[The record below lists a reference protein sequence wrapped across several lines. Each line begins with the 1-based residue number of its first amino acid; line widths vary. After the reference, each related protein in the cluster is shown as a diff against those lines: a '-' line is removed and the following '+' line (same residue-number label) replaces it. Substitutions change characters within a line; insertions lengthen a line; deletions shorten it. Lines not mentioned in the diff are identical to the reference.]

1 MPNTKS
7 VYQASESSAPA
18 TVNELAGNVPIF
30 PAQPGE
36 KLATSLA
43 LGDFRDKR
51 MLFSR
56 LISPGEVHVYNAE
69 CVAGER
75 LHVRSLI
82 PELPHGGA
90 VVPTFAIVAQSLPYS
105 ADVRKLPIELP
116 AGYSAVVAPPPTDLI
131 QPVEDVLTRVRYYP
145 GPIVDT
151 RTLVGG
157 RCYLIVWSP
166 HMHMGKYVLQVGHR
180 WPTAVGYWARVPT
193 YWWQIRGWFGLSR
206 AAAWYA
212 GAAIAGAATL
222 ALLLRRGSRR
232 N

>member
-116 AGYSAVVAPPPTDLI
+116 GGFSAVVAPAQTELGKPINEMATG
-131 QPVEDVLTRVRYYP
+131 VRYYP
-145 GPIVDT
+145 GPAIET

-157 RCYLIVWSP
+157 RCYLLVWSAGRSV
-166 HMHMGKYVLQVGHR
+166 GKYALQIGTH
-180 WPTAVGYWARVPT
+180 PNSPIGFWAQFPL
-193 YWWQIRGWFGLSR
+193 YWWQVRGWFGVSR
-206 AAAWYA
+206 AAAIYA
-212 GAAIAGAATL
+212 GAALLAAVATL
-222 ALLLRRGSRR
+222 GLLFRKGKR
-232 N
+232 

>member
-1 MPNTKS
+1 MANTQSSFKT
-7 VYQASESSAPA
+7 SEANAPA
-18 TVNELAGNVPIF
+18 TVNEIAGNLPIF

-43 LGDFRDKR
+43 LGDFRTKR
-51 MLFSR
+51 MLFNR
-56 LISPGEVHVYNAE
+56 LNTPGEVHVYSAE

-116 AGYSAVVAPPPTDLI
+116 GGFSAVVAAPQTELGRPIREMATG
-131 QPVEDVLTRVRYYP
+131 VRYYP
-145 GPIVDT
+145 GPAIET

-157 RCYLIVWSP
+157 RCYLLVWSAGNN
-166 HMHMGKYVLQVGHR
+166 MGKYAMQLGTRPNSVATFWTQFPL
-180 WPTAVGYWARVPT
+180 A
-193 YWWQIRGWFGLSR
+193 WWQVRGWFGASR
-206 AAAWYA
+206 AAAIYA
-212 GAAIAGAATL
+212 VGAILAGVATL
-222 ALLLRRGSRR
+222 GLLFRKVKR
-232 N
+232 